1 MKHEA
6 PAFITPLSITFP
18 MDGRDM
24 TVSAANVATL
34 AAMMDTVAPVLE
46 ELVLLPAEMLARLTG
61 DTGPTKADL
70 VDLLQLLQRKAG
82 AQAAIELV
90 ALGVGM
96 PEAEAGH
103 LLPDRFAYLF
113 ALVLQV
119 NADFFG
125 RALPVLAVA
134 AAKLQALAPAPGAT
148 TSTTSGP
155 ASSAS

>member
-82 AQAAIELV
+82 AQAALPHLDEFGAARFEDTARRVVGLLGEHDGADLV
-90 ALGVGM
+90 G
-96 PEAEAGH
+96 
-103 LLPDRFAYLF
+103 
-113 ALVLQV
+113 
-119 NADFFG
+119 
-125 RALPVLAVA
+125 
-134 AAKLQALAPAPGAT
+134 GAQ
-148 TSTTSGP
+148 
-155 ASSAS
+155 